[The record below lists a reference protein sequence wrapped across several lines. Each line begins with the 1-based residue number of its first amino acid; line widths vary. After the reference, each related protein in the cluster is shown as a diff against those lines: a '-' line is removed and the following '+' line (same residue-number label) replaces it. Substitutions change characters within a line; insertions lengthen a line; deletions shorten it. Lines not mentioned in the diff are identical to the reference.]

1 MKEMNKVPLE
11 VAKHPVG
18 LDVAVQK
25 FDTTAIQSGD
35 SIQLVGIWGMGGSG
49 KTTLAKEI
57 FNKRCSAMDRSSF
70 LFDLRDAAGRGLLVE
85 KQKKLLEDLDVK
97 GVTFDNIHEGKGI
110 LKSRSRSISVLIVLD
125 DVDRA
130 DQLDALLPA
139 RETLGHGSLIVVTTR
154 ELDVLKSWRISAVYE
169 MKGLNPIHAKQLF
182 CWHAFLQPYPL
193 PGFEDLVEQFLYAC
207 NQLPLSLEVLG
218 AQLYDKSDKDY
229 WQCVLDK
236 LSRILP
242 RDINERL
249 QVSYDALD
257 EEDKEMFLDTACFFI
272 GQRKSVA
279 ITIWD
284 GSGWSGKLCWER
296 LFNKC
301 LVKSPYRLWS
311 PKQSIQIHP
320 QQEAVQIREMANAF
334 GDNCYPRQGRIIIHT
349 KQGSRSLVPC
359 SIGLRFFVGDG
370 DFINQQYSDLSRELI
385 WLQCK
390 GFMHTNLP
398 SWLSLEKLRSLVLV
412 NPQSIKDLWQC
423 DADAPLQLRE
433 LVIGVDYPSIISLRG
448 FPSSISCLKNL
459 KKISIGQNYANWNTL
474 SSLPTEFCDLQS
486 LEHLE
491 IKWCRNLS
499 SLPTNFGE
507 LKNLQHLNLNHCINL
522 KFLPDAFKKLTL
534 LESLC
539 LKNCKELTIK
549 PALHIL
555 ENMTKLRYLDL
566 DGCRRLEE
574 LRLPEVVSL
583 INLYLQGTSLKELPA
598 NIFQLTRKVKKIA
611 GLQELRSL
619 RELSIELDEL
629 PIFRE
634 LTSLKSFELENC
646 NKLEKIESL
655 KPLRSL
661 ENLKISDCRELEALP
676 SLTEIITL
684 KEFKLVKCHKLKK
697 IEGLECPRSLEML
710 KIDDCPELEG
720 LPNLAKSTSL
730 EEFELQKCHKLEKI
744 EGLGSLRALKTL
756 KITECPE
763 LKWLPCLAQL
773 ASLEEFELRMC
784 HKLEKVEGLERLRS
798 LEKLEVYTR
807 WKAPRIVRLGQCER
821 LKWVAVVANER
832 AVVEPFFSN
841 TLQWP
846 REVVICTRAVFDVG
860 LKNFIEMPNACVLD
874 YSAMVESPAYGVFQL
889 KRPESSTNAILIC
902 FTIDCVYPDL
912 HFNISSGSGGRCFNT
927 DLCKGK
933 WVWIGVFTE
942 ASSWLPA
949 NQYRIWGTIKD
960 KVDVRVE
967 EAWLVIGE
975 KRGII
980 GIFHKLLER

>member
-1 MKEMNKVPLE
+1 MNKVPLE

-18 LDVAVQK
+18 LDVAVHK

-35 SIQLVGIWGMGGSG
+35 SIQLV
-49 KTTLAKEI
+49 
-57 FNKRCSAMDRSSF
+57 
-70 LFDLRDAAGRGLLVE
+70 GRGLLVE

-169 MKGLNPIHAKQLF
+169 MKDLNPIHAKQLF
-182 CWHAFLQPYPL
+182 CWHAFLQSYPL

-320 QQEAVQIREMANAF
+320 QQEAVQIRGMANAF

-359 SIGLRFFVGDG
+359 SIGLKIFVGDG

-412 NPQSIKDLWQC
+412 NPQSIKDLWQR

-433 LVIGVDYPSIISLRG
+433 LVIGADYPSIISLRG

-459 KKISIGQNYANWNTL
+459 KKISIGQNYVNWNTL

-507 LKNLQHLNLNHCINL
+507 LTNLQHLNLNHCINL
-522 KFLPDAFKKLTL
+522 KFLPDSCKKLTL

-574 LRLPEVVSL
+574 LRLPEVVCL

-598 NIFQLTRKVKKIA
+598 NIFQLTREVKKIA

-744 EGLGSLRALKTL
+744 EGLESLRALKTL

-763 LKWLPCLAQL
+763 LKWLHCLAQL

-798 LEKLEVYTR
+798 LEKLEVHTR
-807 WKAPRIVRLGQCER
+807 RKAPRIVRLGQCER

-832 AVVEPFFSN
+832 AVVEPLN
-841 TLQWP
+841 
-846 REVVICTRAVFDVG
+846 
-860 LKNFIEMPNACVLD
+860 
-874 YSAMVESPAYGVFQL
+874 
-889 KRPESSTNAILIC
+889 
-902 FTIDCVYPDL
+902 
-912 HFNISSGSGGRCFNT
+912 
-927 DLCKGK
+927 
-933 WVWIGVFTE
+933 
-942 ASSWLPA
+942 
-949 NQYRIWGTIKD
+949 
-960 KVDVRVE
+960 
-967 EAWLVIGE
+967 
-975 KRGII
+975 
-980 GIFHKLLER
+980 